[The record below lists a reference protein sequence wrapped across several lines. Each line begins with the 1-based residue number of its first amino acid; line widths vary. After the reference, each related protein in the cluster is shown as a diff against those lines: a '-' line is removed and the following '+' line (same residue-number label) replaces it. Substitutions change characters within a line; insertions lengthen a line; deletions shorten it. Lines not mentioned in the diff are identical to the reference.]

1 MAADRP
7 VAIVFDT
14 FGTVVDWRGSLI
26 AELTEFGRQRAI
38 EADWTGLVDAWRAAY
53 RPSMDRV
60 RRNEV
65 PWARL
70 DDLHRA
76 SLDQL
81 VRNYRIEGLS
91 DADLRHL
98 NRGWHRLIPWPDW
111 SLASRGSSSI
121 SSSAH
126 YPMAT
131 CRC

>member
-76 SLDQL
+76 SLDRL
-81 VRNYRIEGLS
+81 VRDYRIEGLT
-91 DADLRHL
+91 R
-98 NRGWHRLIPWPDW
+98 PTC
-111 SLASRGSSSI
+111 
-121 SSSAH
+121 
-126 YPMAT
+126 AT
-131 CRC
+131 STEDGTG